1 MSFCLHRWIV
11 KGVAGK
17 CPFHLYVAV
26 RSSKEEQILLPLN
39 AFSIAQSK
47 KSWHDHIEIPT
58 SASSLTRQS
67 NDHFKARTFL
77 IDDRFW
83 IEYIIGNTAYDLKHQ
98 LRKLASNVE
107 MFFWKFCKA
116 VLLTA
121 VTKTLSCRVIKFQI
135 TDYTINLKKSIK
147 TIFYMFLILLVIIIH
162 AEICNTF
169 HFKFSRFL
177 TEGF

>member
-1 MSFCLHRWIV
+1 MKI
-11 KGVAGK
+11 
-17 CPFHLYVAV
+17 
-26 RSSKEEQILLPLN
+26 ELLPPCRFVFIVGLLKELQVN
-39 AFSIAQSK
+39 VLSICMLLF
-47 KSWHDHIEIPT
+47 DHQRRNKFYCHSMHFQLLSQESHGTTILR
-58 SASSLTRQS
+58 SQLLQVLWQS

-135 TDYTINLKKSIK
+135 TDYTINLKK
-147 TIFYMFLILLVIIIH
+147 IH
-162 AEICNTF
+162 
-169 HFKFSRFL
+169 
-177 TEGF
+177 